1 MVIHNVP
8 EVNTIYFTFSFLIK
22 RPREKLI
29 KKKYLDDNYL
39 FFNLMSQILTSRIFK
54 WCPVF
59 KHSKHRPGTCQ
70 WPGTCPC
77 QQPSPLPLPFRCVVD
92 RYVDDSYQIWLP
104 FEMESEPQ
112 KINKTECTA

>member
-1 MVIHNVP
+1 
-8 EVNTIYFTFSFLIK
+8 
-22 RPREKLI
+22 
-29 KKKYLDDNYL
+29 
-39 FFNLMSQILTSRIFK
+39 MSQRLNAPIFK
-54 WCPVF
+54 RCSLF
-59 KHSKHRPGTCQ
+59 KYRPSTCQ
-70 WPGTCPC
+70 WPLNCPC